1 MTKKRRKSRRPRR
14 PAQPRRRR
22 GEVEYPIGTIA
33 YYGPDDVCVTK
44 IAVGII
50 EAEDAE
56 PIMER
61 WYGPDVTT
69 NAEVQVQIAG
79 FLEAHGVR
87 QVAMADGIIGCP
99 HEEGVDFPEGQE
111 CPYCPFWEGKQGIQ
125 DLTTQN

>member
-14 PAQPRRRR
+14 PSQPRRRR

-33 YYGPDDVCVTK
+33 YYGPDDKHVTK

-61 WYGPDVTT
+61 WHGPDVTT
-69 NAEVQVQIAG
+69 NPEVQMQIMG
-79 FLEAHGVR
+79 FLETHGVR
-87 QVAMADGIIGCP
+87 QMAMTDGIIGCP

-125 DLTTQN
+125 VE